1 MARKFWERMS
11 GAQLVFMVNFVVA
24 WGIFFEGWNQ
34 GNMGFVN
41 SAPTYQLKMGLGP
54 GDGTITDPTK
64 EGGIV
69 AIYYLG
75 ATIGGLW
82 GGHIADEY
90 GRVKA
95 LILGALFVLLGGSLM
110 VGNPDLH

>member
-1 MARKFWERMS
+1 
-11 GAQLVFMVNFVVA
+11 
-24 WGIFFEGWNQ
+24 
-34 GNMGFVN
+34 MGFVN

-75 ATIGGLW
+75 ATNGGLW

-110 VGNPDLH
+110 VGNPDFH